1 MKTLPLTAAAALAFA
16 PAASAQTATTPVAD
30 CGPITG
36 TIRVADDARIT
47 PDMARVSEDDARA
60 AALRAVPGATV
71 TGATVTDVDLDDEDG
86 YLVYEADLWRDGVE
100 FDVTVDAGTGQVL
113 CTEQD

>member
-1 MKTLPLTAAAALAFA
+1 MKALFLPVATAIALSTA
-16 PAASAQTATTPVAD
+16 PSAQTAPAPVAD
-30 CGPITG
+30 CGPLQG

-47 PDMARVSEDDARA
+47 PDMARVSESDARA
-60 AALRAVPGATV
+60 AALRAVS
-71 TGATVTDVDLDDEDG
+71 GATVTDLDLDDEDG

-100 FDVTVDAGTGQVL
+100 FDVTIDAGSGEVL